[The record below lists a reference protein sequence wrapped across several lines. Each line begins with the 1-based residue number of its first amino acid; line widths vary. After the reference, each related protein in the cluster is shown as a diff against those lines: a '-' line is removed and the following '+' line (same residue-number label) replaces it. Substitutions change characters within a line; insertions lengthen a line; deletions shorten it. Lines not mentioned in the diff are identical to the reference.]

1 MHALVLIRY
10 SLDTQNGFYREEL
23 AFGDHDGPVFEKSE
37 QLWMAAVFAS
47 PFRGEF
53 EALHGEHLFLNI
65 AYGGI
70 YRTRRKLD
78 DGIPFYAEGEAWQS
92 TKHIYAWPFWFIDCA
107 LSQIVALQFW
117 AMMREDFE
125 NAWKHYMAYTMQGGS
140 RTFLD
145 LLKYADL
152 QSSLTRIV

>member
-1 MHALVLIRY
+1 MEIQRQKRNYSAIFDMFSLIKHTFSAVSNCRLIEY
-10 SLDTQNGFYREEL
+10 FIEIEG
-23 AFGDHDGPVFEKSE
+23 VF
-37 QLWMAAVFAS
+37 
-47 PFRGEF
+47 
-53 EALHGEHLFLNI
+53 

-152 QSSLTRIV
+152 QSPLTRIV

>member
-1 MHALVLIRY
+1 MFSLIKHTFSAVSNCPLIEY
-10 SLDTQNGFYREEL
+10 FIEIEG
-23 AFGDHDGPVFEKSE
+23 VF
-37 QLWMAAVFAS
+37 
-47 PFRGEF
+47 
-53 EALHGEHLFLNI
+53 

-152 QSSLTRIV
+152 QSPLTRIV